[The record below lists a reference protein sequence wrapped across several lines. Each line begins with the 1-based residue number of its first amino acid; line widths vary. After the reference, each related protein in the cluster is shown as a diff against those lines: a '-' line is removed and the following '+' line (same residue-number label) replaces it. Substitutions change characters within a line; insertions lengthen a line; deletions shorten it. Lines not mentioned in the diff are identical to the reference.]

1 MRKIIIV
8 LAILIIGYGAVVL
21 HYLHDCRRG
30 KYMNKDI
37 SGEKYIDKDIGRG
50 EDDGST

>member
-21 HYLHDCRRG
+21 HYLHDCRSG
-30 KYMNKDI
+30 KYINKDI
-37 SGEKYIDKDIGRG
+37 SGEKYIEKDIGRG
-50 EDDGST
+50 EDDG

>member
-21 HYLHDCRRG
+21 HYLHDCRKA
-30 KYMNKDI
+30 KYINKDI
-37 SGEKYIDKDIGRG
+37 SGEKYIEKDIVRG
-50 EDDGST
+50 EDDG